1 MPDKSVR
8 DELVELTEVV
18 RELRDREV
26 ADTLRELRAE
36 VEKLR
41 AEKGGHHCHGCSCA
55 HVHWYPLPG
64 TVTSPAYTTPYWQV
78 TVGSGTS
85 NVGGSGS
92 VVASAASS
100 AGYNPAT
107 TTLGISN

>member
-1 MPDKSVR
+1 
-8 DELVELTEVV
+8 
-18 RELRDREV
+18 
-26 ADTLRELRAE
+26 
-36 VEKLR
+36 
-41 AEKGGHHCHGCSCA
+41 
-55 HVHWYPLPG
+55 
-64 TVTSPAYTTPYWQV
+64 VTYPAYTTPYWQV

>member
-8 DELVELTEVV
+8 DELAELTEVV

-26 ADTLRELRAE
+26 ADTLRDLRAE

-41 AEKGGHHCHGCSCA
+41 AERATHQCTCM

-64 TVTSPAYTTPYWQV
+64 TVTYPAYTTPYWQV

-92 VVASAASS
+92 
-100 AGYNPAT
+100 
-107 TTLGISN
+107 TTLSLGN